1 MFNSRYA
8 AAVAAFITM
17 REFDLFSPE
26 AVEEALNTIQTLE
39 QFTDTFLEPFV
50 VTSLM
55 ENGEISVSMC
65 PMSLHCHCNVQTRTL
80 TTPAQPG

>member
-1 MFNSRYA
+1 M
-8 AAVAAFITM
+8 AAFITM

-55 ENGEISVSMC
+55 ENGDITVIMS
-65 PMSLHCHCNVQTRTL
+65 PMSLHCNVQTRIL

>member
-1 MFNSRYA
+1 M
-8 AAVAAFITM
+8 AAFITM

-26 AVEEALNTIQTLE
+26 AVEEALNTIQTME

-50 VTSLM
+50 VTSMM
-55 ENGEISVSMC
+55 ENGDITVSMC
-65 PMSLHCHCNVQTRTL
+65 PMSLHCYVQTRTL

>member
-1 MFNSRYA
+1 M
-8 AAVAAFITM
+8 AAFITM

-50 VTSLM
+50 VTSMM
-55 ENGEISVSMC
+55 ENGDITVSMF
-65 PMSLHCHCNVQTRTL
+65 PMSLHCNVQTRTL
-80 TTPAQPG
+80 TTPARPG